1 MNTTPASPDP
11 VPQAIDSLASARW
24 TREPDWRTFQESLMH
39 ARTPRFQFL
48 RAHPV
53 LLASIAAL
61 ALCGGAAAAAKVY
74 QLLHFTG
81 TATLDDG
88 TTYQVEGDIVLDNDT
103 WTATA
108 TTSDPNATPA
118 KLDVTLSD
126 GSTATIVTSP
136 VDEHGNAI
144 TPPKQSPPVAPHQPP
159 HPFLHAP
166 PIGPR
171 RSVFASSAI
180 TWMNAAHRATTL
192 EFLSRVVLTTPR
204 LTHACGT
211 PA

>member
-24 TREPDWRTFQESLMH
+24 TREPDWLTFQESLMH

-88 TTYQVEGDIVLDNDT
+88 TTYQVEGEVIIENDT

-108 TTSDPNATPA
+108 TTTSDSEATPA
-118 KLDVTLSD
+118 QFDLLLSD
-126 GSTATIVTSP
+126 GSTATIVTTP
-136 VDEHGNAI
+136 VDEHADTI
-144 TPPKQSPPVAPHQPP
+144 KPP
-159 HPFLHAP
+159 
-166 PIGPR
+166 
-171 RSVFASSAI
+171 
-180 TWMNAAHRATTL
+180 
-192 EFLSRVVLTTPR
+192 
-204 LTHACGT
+204 
-211 PA
+211 PAE